1 MKPGP
6 AWFYLHGFASSP
18 ASKKAQAFVAW
29 GAAHGVAIE
38 VLDLRAPS
46 LSRLRFSQMV
56 ARVRA
61 AIYKL
66 GDRGRVVLIGS
77 SLGGLT
83 ACRVAEADPHVVGLF
98 LMAPAFRIIERWRA
112 RLGEPAWEQWRVS
125 DALEITDYATREKTF
140 IDYGFADELAALD
153 DVGDGFPDVRVPTC
167 IVHGTRDDV
176 VDIGLSRSWASA
188 RPHVRLVE
196 VDDGHELAAS
206 VPQVLSEASA
216 FLAPFG
222 ARSTQS

>member
-29 GAAHGVAIE
+29 GAARGISIE
-38 VLDLRAPS
+38 VLDMRAPS
-46 LSRLRFSQMV
+46 LSHLRFSQMV

-61 AIYKL
+61 AIYKQ
-66 GDRGRVVLIGS
+66 GDRARVVLIGS

-83 ACRVAEADPHVVGLF
+83 ACRVAEADPHVSGLF
-98 LMAPAFRIIERWRA
+98 LMAPAFRIVERWRA
-112 RLGEPAWEQWRVS
+112 RLGEDAWERWRVS
-125 DALEITDYATREKTF
+125 DALEITDYATKQKTL
-140 IDYGFADELAALD
+140 IDYGFAEELAALD

-167 IVHGTRDDV
+167 IVHGSKDDT
-176 VDIGLSRSWASA
+176 VDIGLSRTWSKE

-196 VDDGHELAAS
+196 VDDGHELAESLPA
-206 VPQVLSEASA
+206 VLSEASA
-216 FLAPFG
+216 FLKPFG
-222 ARSTQS
+222 V